1 MLAGVGTRD
10 AGRRRAAI
18 AARCGALATA
28 AALVAGCAAV
38 PDPHAGPFTA
48 REAEPTPAPMPDAAL
63 SRAPTAEPRRGDGSD
78 DPCARDRI
86 TLAACL
92 PAVTALAPVGP
103 GRALAGDA
111 AGDLWEVAPNRP
123 PRLVAELGARVRQLL
138 PSPEVAEDH
147 QVHVLLLGGAVLR
160 LTLLPGGGVDR
171 RELDAPPGTVAI
183 YRGALDRPGAPVN
196 YLVAADPAVEIVATC
211 LTGRGVPPLLAARVD
226 GRPQLVQLDGAEL
239 VPVAEVDFDD
249 SIGGCAV
256 AGGLAAVA
264 VPGAQKVLTLPMS
277 VAVEAAPGPGAAH
290 PPRWRADGAPE
301 TVVEGGFGHVA
312 AVAAVP
318 AHGGPQLWAGTANR
332 ELAAAGPAAADDRV
346 VRLPDAGSAAGA
358 PD

>member
-1 MLAGVGTRD
+1 MGTRE
-10 AGRRRAAI
+10 AGRRRAAV
-18 AARCGALATA
+18 AARCAALAAA
-28 AALVAGCAAV
+28 AALAAGCAAA
-38 PDPHAGPFTA
+38 PDPHAGPFTV
-48 REAEPTPAPMPDAAL
+48 REAEPSPAPMPDAAL
-63 SRAPTAEPRRGDGSD
+63 HRPPTAEPRRGDGSD

-92 PAVTALAPVGP
+92 PAVTALAPIGP
-103 GRALAGDA
+103 ARALAADA
-111 AGDLWEVAPNRP
+111 TGDLWEVAPGRP

-160 LTLLPGGGVDR
+160 LTLLPGGDVDR
-171 RELDAPPGTVAI
+171 RELDAPPGTIAI
-183 YRGALDRPGAPVN
+183 YRGALDPPGAPVN
-196 YLVAADPAVEIVATC
+196 YLVAGDPAVEIVATC

-226 GRPQLVQLDGAEL
+226 GRPQLVQLDGPEL

-277 VAVEAAPGPGAAH
+277 VGADPAPGAAQ

-301 TVVEGGFGHVA
+301 TVLEGEFGHVA
-312 AVAAVP
+312 TVAAVP
-318 AHGGPQLWAGTANR
+318 ARGGPQLWAGTANR

-346 VRLPDAGSAAGA
+346 LRLPDAGAAAGA
-358 PD
+358 AD